1 MSSTPKKGIPAKR
14 PVTKGAPQ
22 RSATS
27 KSPAN
32 KGVVKRP
39 ASVPTKTVK
48 KAPTSNA
55 PKQKPTPAKKPASEK
70 QEKKE
75 GSFFTKL
82 FEIFKKKAPKEEVAK
97 DSTPISETTEQI
109 PNEPTAESEIN
120 TATTSET
127 ASLNTNSE
135 AIVELEITNIP
146 EKKELV
152 ADTAPESET
161 VIESNK
167 EIDSIVEETLPSL
180 EELEPEPVASYN
192 EESTE
197 TKIEEHTPLTEPVKE
212 KPVETKIQETLFPI
226 EEAEEADSIKQES
239 IPVEEAVLEK
249 EAAQTEIPIAQES
262 IPEETSETEQQE
274 AGPSEE
280 KIIEQEQPKEE
291 PIVYAESIPYP
302 TKYNEETGENSEP
315 HIAETADEKEDYFPF
330 HESITSSEPELTVAN
345 EQPFIS
351 ETTSHK
357 DYITPTYSTY
367 NETMET
373 PAEKAFEE
381 SPAQQAS
388 SNEPLKKEEKKKK
401 RGVLIPFFLVVSLI
415 GNGVLAWLLMN
426 KHEEIK
432 TVIVLKDKVIQ
443 EKEDV
448 MGDLLKLKSEY
459 ASLQTNNIGLQKELQ
474 EKRAEI
480 DSMIEQAKKH
490 KNDAYVIAKLKK
502 ETETLRSIMKHFVVE
517 IDSLNTL
524 NKTIVAEKNKVV
536 EDLNSQITKTTELEK
551 DNDLLVQT
559 VNKGSVLKALL
570 AKAEG
575 IRMRGGV
582 KEVGV
587 KYAAR
592 AEKVKVTF
600 TLSENSIAKKGMK
613 TIYVRILGPDG
624 REVTT
629 SESDLNS
636 VSFNGTKGFFAE
648 KKDVEYQNVEMPVDI
663 ICGSPK
669 GFISGKYIIDIIC
682 EGNVIG
688 QTELMF
694 K

>member
-1 MSSTPKKGIPAKR
+1 
-14 PVTKGAPQ
+14 
-22 RSATS
+22 
-27 KSPAN
+27 
-32 KGVVKRP
+32 
-39 ASVPTKTVK
+39 
-48 KAPTSNA
+48 
-55 PKQKPTPAKKPASEK
+55 
-70 QEKKE
+70 
-75 GSFFTKL
+75 
-82 FEIFKKKAPKEEVAK
+82 
-97 DSTPISETTEQI
+97 
-109 PNEPTAESEIN
+109 
-120 TATTSET
+120 
-127 ASLNTNSE
+127 
-135 AIVELEITNIP
+135 
-146 EKKELV
+146 
-152 ADTAPESET
+152 
-161 VIESNK
+161 
-167 EIDSIVEETLPSL
+167 
-180 EELEPEPVASYN
+180 
-192 EESTE
+192 
-197 TKIEEHTPLTEPVKE
+197 
-212 KPVETKIQETLFPI
+212 
-226 EEAEEADSIKQES
+226 
-239 IPVEEAVLEK
+239 
-249 EAAQTEIPIAQES
+249 
-262 IPEETSETEQQE
+262 
-274 AGPSEE
+274 
-280 KIIEQEQPKEE
+280 
-291 PIVYAESIPYP
+291 
-302 TKYNEETGENSEP
+302 
-315 HIAETADEKEDYFPF
+315 
-330 HESITSSEPELTVAN
+330 
-345 EQPFIS
+345 
-351 ETTSHK
+351 
-357 DYITPTYSTY
+357 
-367 NETMET
+367 MET